1 MKGESFHVFVMD
13 QLAGLRGV
21 EARAMFGGYGLMSGG
36 VLIGMTWHGAMYLR
50 VDAASLGDFVALGAG
65 PFSPAKGRVM
75 KAYYEVPVS
84 VIEDADRLV
93 EWARRA
99 AGAARA
105 AKAAKTAP
113 KRRR

>member
-13 QLAGLRGV
+13 QLAGFRGV
-21 EARAMFGGYGLMSGG
+21 EARAMFGGYGLMSGSALFGITWRG
-36 VLIGMTWHGAMYLR
+36 VMYLR
-50 VDAASLGDFVALGAG
+50 VDAASVDDFTALGAK

-75 KAYYEVPVS
+75 KSYYEVPAS

-99 AGAARA
+99 AKA
-105 AKAAKTAP
+105 AKAAP

>member
-1 MKGESFHVFVMD
+1 MD

-36 VLIGMTWHGAMYLR
+36 VLMGMTWRGAMYLR
-50 VDAASLGDFVALGAG
+50 VDDASVGDFIALGAK
-65 PFSPAKGRVM
+65 PFSPSKGRVM
-75 KAYYEVPVS
+75 KSYYEVPVA

-99 AGAARA
+99 AGAART
-105 AKAAKTAP
+105 AKTAKTAP